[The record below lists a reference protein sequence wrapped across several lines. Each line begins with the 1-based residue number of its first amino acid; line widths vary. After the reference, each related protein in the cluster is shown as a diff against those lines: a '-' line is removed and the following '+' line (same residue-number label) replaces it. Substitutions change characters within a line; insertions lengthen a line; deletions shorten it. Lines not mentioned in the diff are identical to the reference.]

1 MNTFNQHED
10 TERDIDK
17 EKINEHEMINACS
30 MGQLEIVIKYLE
42 CNYFIVN

>member
-10 TERDIDK
+10 TDIDK
-17 EKINEHEMINACS
+17 EQIIEHEMVNACS

-42 CNYFIVN
+42 CNYFIMN